1 MKLPIS
7 HVLVSLSIFFFIYI
21 YKKFLLFWMYLMI
34 WNIVFFFQRY
44 NISLISWNCK
54 SQIWLFLT
62 QSSFFIYIYHFF
74 FSGCISWYEISKSSS
89 GDIIFR
95 WYRDIVNLI
104 FVSLSFNLHIY
115 IYIFFAVSNV
125 SHDMTYRL
133 LFFCWRYNIS
143 LISPNCQFQI
153 WLSLSQSSFSDI

>member
-89 GDIIFR
+89 GDIIFHG
-95 WYRDIVNLI
+95 YRDIVNLI
-104 FVSLSFNLHIY
+104 FVSLSFNLHSY
-115 IYIFFAVSNV
+115 IYISFF
-125 SHDMTYRL
+125 
-133 LFFCWRYNIS
+133 LFRMYLTKWNMVFFFFGRYNIS
-143 LISPNCQFQI
+143 LISSNCQSRI
-153 WLSLSQSSFSDI
+153 WLSRSQSSFSDI